1 MEHDVLIEDTG
12 EHFLCRDSESVLN
25 GMARLCR
32 KGIPVGCRG
41 GGCGICKVRVTAGE
55 HRCRAMSKAHVSDTE
70 RACGV
75 ALACCIEACSDLR
88 LQVLGKM
95 QRAVCRSAA
104 DAASVRKSN

>member
-1 MEHDVLIEDTG
+1 MEHEVLIEDTG
-12 EHFLCRDSESVLN
+12 EHFLCRESESVLN

-41 GGCGICKVRVTAGE
+41 GGCGICKVRITAGE
-55 HRCRAMSKAHVSDTE
+55 HCCRPMSKAHVSDAE

-75 ALACCIEACSDLR
+75 ALACCIEARSNLR

-95 QRAVCRSAA
+95 QRAVCRGAT
-104 DAASVRKSN
+104 DAAGSR